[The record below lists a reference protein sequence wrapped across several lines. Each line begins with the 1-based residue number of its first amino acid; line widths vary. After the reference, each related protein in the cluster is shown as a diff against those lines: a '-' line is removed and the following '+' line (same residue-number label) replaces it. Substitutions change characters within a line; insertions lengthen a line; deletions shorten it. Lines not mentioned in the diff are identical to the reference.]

1 MGLQFIRRNEERI
14 PVFRDARNNN
24 SAANARP
31 GHAPIGPSYSGV
43 KIEYISSNSQST
55 TPIKLLEEDFKDR
68 FQSDFAISKQIPLNS
83 SRGVA
88 KRLDYANPR
97 TYTMQSSSSTPHLSS
112 SKPGPKSFQE
122 WRDMDFVTEGTEDID
137 ELDGGSVSQKVS
149 TYLDKNKF
157 GRTRVTAS
165 HGTSFL
171 IEPEGSAH
179 KRSVASFEDRSNVV
193 IRKRGV
199 NDSPVSTQFRPRMNE
214 MARPLFHSDQ
224 AVESRRII
232 GLVHVTPPVTPSKK
246 LFFEDRPV
254 PEERAYIGSHG
265 NFSKVKMSGRIAFG

>member
-1 MGLQFIRRNEERI
+1 MRM
-14 PVFRDARNNN
+14 
-24 SAANARP
+24 

-43 KIEYISSNSQST
+43 KIEYISSNPQAT
-55 TPIKLLEEDFKDR
+55 TPIKLLEEDFKER
-68 FQSDFAISKQIPLNS
+68 MQSDFSNSKQVPQNS

-88 KRLDYANPR
+88 KRLDYATPR
-97 TYTMQSSSSTPHLSS
+97 TYTLQNSSSTPHLSS
-112 SKPGPKSFQE
+112 SKPGPRSFQE

-157 GRTRVTAS
+157 GRTRMTAS

-171 IEPEGSAH
+171 IEPEGSGH

-199 NDSPVSTQFRPRMNE
+199 QDSPVSTQSRPRMND
-214 MARPLFHSDQ
+214 MTRPIFHSDQ
-224 AVESRRII
+224 AVDSRRII

-254 PEERAYIGSHG
+254 PEEHGYIGSHG